1 MLFQA
6 PFTASFIVVKGEY
19 VMKKEDFW
27 MIGLVGFAIIW
38 TSLFGMGVF
47 G

>member
-6 PFTASFIVVKGEY
+6 PFTASFIVVKGECI
-19 VMKKEDFW
+19 MKKEDLW
-27 MIGLVGFAIIW
+27 MIGLVAFAIIW